1 MTSLKHFFKKNI
13 IEVGVD
19 EVARG
24 CLAGRVYAAAVI
36 WNPNF
41 ENKTRIKIPDIK
53 DSKKLKPEL
62 RREYAEFIKTYADD
76 YGIGWVDEKEID
88 EINIRN
94 AAFKAMHKA
103 IDNLKNIK
111 PEFILVDGN
120 GFNKYNDLEHE
131 CIVKGD
137 NKYLSIAMAS
147 ILAKT
152 SRDNYIKELV
162 FSNPYLNRYEWLDN
176 NSYGTKKHLE
186 AIRKYGIT
194 KYHRKTFGICKDYK
208 ILDDYDDSNNK

>member
-41 ENKTRIKIPDIK
+41 ENKTGIKIPDIK

-62 RREYAEFIKTYADD
+62 RREYAEFIKAYADD

-103 IDNLKNIK
+103 IDNLKTVK

-120 GFNKYNDLEHE
+120 GFNKYNNLEHE

-162 FSNPYLNRYEWLDN
+162 ENNPYLNRYEWLDN
-176 NSYGTKKHLE
+176 NSYGTKKHLD

-194 KYHRKTFGICKDYK
+194 KYHRKTFGICKDYE
-208 ILDDYDDSNNK
+208 ILDNYDDINN